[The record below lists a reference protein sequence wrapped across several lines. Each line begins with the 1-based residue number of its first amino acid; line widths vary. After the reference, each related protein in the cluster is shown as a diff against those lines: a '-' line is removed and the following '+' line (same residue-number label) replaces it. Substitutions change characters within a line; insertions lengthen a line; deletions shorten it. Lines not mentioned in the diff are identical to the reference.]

1 MIVAST
7 LADDV
12 RLNLTNSGVDI
23 RKIHLDAMYKSL
35 AYTVPLE
42 RAFDDLQ
49 GPMVEDLFDAETI
62 KSIKLAVTNP
72 KIKFFKDKFRI
83 LAGILNPLG
92 YILAHAGT
100 NRVVFQPQ
108 FDDSF
113 VVKIGLDIA
122 GRTNNPN
129 EIVNQKYLKPFV
141 CKCFDTTDDGVIG
154 TFERVVPI
162 ENLNQLWSVREDIF
176 DIMRAITKRFVIDD
190 FGTEAFKNWGVRKGF
205 GPVLLD
211 YADMYILDK
220 DTAYCRKPID
230 WHSTAVCGGEL
241 GYTPG
246 YNKIMCKKC
255 GGIGKAKQY
264 KGKEKLS
271 VYVPSRGIDMGIKC
285 VIKVG
290 GKTVFSTEE
299 GFTNQ
304 INENK
309 EEFVAPHEVVLNDYR
324 QAIDEMKTE
333 TDKVREHNDEYL
345 KQLLKEREEREARK
359 AEEEKKKNDAKVRII
374 VTADGVKVIRPEEKK
389 EEPVI
394 EKPIKLITHDGKPS
408 NVVDLTNGKI
418 YDFTE
423 PVETESKP
431 EVVETK
437 QEENS
442 NVDKQPNVVEIKEN
456 EETMND
462 KMLMNMTDIRYFKE
476 VLQDRIND
484 FMSEIETYED
494 HELKDIVKTLS
505 QIKGKSEENKPM
517 LLTEILPDFL
527 CIDLEKDGFKELDG
541 PVMYTVRVNSSKL
554 YGVVGEDIERL
565 IKDIEAVRIEREA
578 EVQESRVTNKATKHK
593 KVKYGNK
600 KFDANF

>member
-12 RLNLTNSGVDI
+12 RLNLTNSNVDV
-23 RKIHLDAMYKSL
+23 RKIHLNAMYRSL

-62 KSIKLAVTNP
+62 KSIKLVVTNP

-162 ENLNQLWSVREDIF
+162 ENLYQLWSVREDIF
-176 DIMRAITKRFVIDD
+176 DIMRAITKRFIIDD

-285 VIKVG
+285 VIKIG
-290 GKTVFSTEE
+290 GRTVFSTEE

-304 INENK
+304 INESK

-324 QAIDEMKTE
+324 QAIDDMKTE
-333 TDKVREHNDEYL
+333 TEKTREHNDEYL
-345 KQLLKEREEREARK
+345 KALLKEREEREALK

-374 VTADGVKVIRPEEKK
+374 VTANGVKVIRPEDKK

-394 EKPIKLITHDGKPS
+394 EKPIKLITHDGKPV
-408 NVVDLTNGKI
+408 NVVDTTNGKI

-423 PVETESKP
+423 PVET
-431 EVVETK
+431 K
-437 QEENS
+437 QEENT
-442 NVDKQPNVVEIKEN
+442 KVESKEIEN
-456 EETMND
+456 KETEEDMNA
-462 KMLMNMTDIRYFKE
+462 KMLMNMPDIKYFKQ

-484 FMSEIETYED
+484 FMSEIETYD
-494 HELKDIVKTLS
+494 DTELKDLVKKLNEV
-505 QIKGKSEENKPM
+505 KGKSELNKPM

-541 PVMYTVRVNSSKL
+541 PVMYTVRVNSLKL
-554 YGVVGEDIERL
+554 YDTIKEDIERL
-565 IKDIEAVRIEREA
+565 IKDIEDVRIEREA
-578 EVQESRVTNKATKHK
+578 EAQESRVVNNKAGKHK
-593 KVKYGNK
+593 KVKYSNK

>member
-12 RLNLTNSGVDI
+12 RLNLTNSNVDV
-23 RKIHLDAMYKSL
+23 RKIHLNAMYRSL

-62 KSIKLAVTNP
+62 KSIKLVVTNP

-162 ENLNQLWSVREDIF
+162 ENLYQLWSVREDIF
-176 DIMRAITKRFVIDD
+176 DIMRAITKRFIIDD

-285 VIKVG
+285 TIKVG

-304 INENK
+304 INESK

-324 QAIDEMKTE
+324 QAIDDMKTE
-333 TDKVREHNDEYL
+333 TEKTREHNDEYL
-345 KQLLKEREEREARK
+345 KTLLKEREEREALK

-374 VTADGVKVIRPEEKK
+374 VTANGVKVIRPEDKK

-394 EKPIKLITHDGKPS
+394 EKPIKLITHDGKPV
-408 NVVDLTNGKI
+408 NVVDTTNGKI

-423 PVETESKP
+423 PVET
-431 EVVETK
+431 K
-437 QEENS
+437 QEENT
-442 NVDKQPNVVEIKEN
+442 KVEPKEIEN
-456 EETMND
+456 KETEEDMNS
-462 KMLMNMTDIRYFKE
+462 KMLMNMTDIKYFKQ

-494 HELKDIVKTLS
+494 NELKDLVKKLNEV
-505 QIKGKSEENKPM
+505 KGKSELNKPM

-541 PVMYTVRVNSSKL
+541 PVMYTVRVNSLKL
-554 YGVVGEDIERL
+554 YDTIKEDIERL
-565 IKDIEAVRIEREA
+565 IKDIEDVRIEREA
-578 EVQESRVTNKATKHK
+578 EAQESRVVSNKAGKHK
-593 KVKYGNK
+593 KVKYSNK

>member
-12 RLNLTNSGVDI
+12 RLNLTNSNVDV
-23 RKIHLDAMYKSL
+23 RKIHLNAMYRSL

-62 KSIKLAVTNP
+62 KSIKLVVTNP

-162 ENLNQLWSVREDIF
+162 ENLYQLWSVREDIF
-176 DIMRAITKRFVIDD
+176 DIMRAITKRFIIDD

-285 VIKVG
+285 TIKVG
-290 GKTVFSTEE
+290 GRTVFSTEE

-304 INENK
+304 INESK

-324 QAIDEMKTE
+324 QAIDDMKTE
-333 TDKVREHNDEYL
+333 TEKTREHNDEYL
-345 KQLLKEREEREARK
+345 KALLKEREEREALK

-374 VTADGVKVIRPEEKK
+374 VTANGVKVIRPEDKK

-394 EKPIKLITHDGKPS
+394 EKPIKLITHDGKPV
-408 NVVDLTNGKI
+408 NVVDTTNGKI

-423 PVETESKP
+423 PVET
-431 EVVETK
+431 K
-437 QEENS
+437 QEENT
-442 NVDKQPNVVEIKEN
+442 KVESKEIEN
-456 EETMND
+456 KETEEDMNA
-462 KMLMNMTDIRYFKE
+462 KMLMNMPDIKYFKQ

-484 FMSEIETYED
+484 FMSEIETYD
-494 HELKDIVKTLS
+494 DKELKDLVKKLNEV
-505 QIKGKSEENKPM
+505 KGKSELNKPM

-541 PVMYTVRVNSSKL
+541 PVMYTVRVNSLKL
-554 YGVVGEDIERL
+554 YDTIKEDIERL
-565 IKDIEAVRIEREA
+565 IKDIEDVRIEREA
-578 EVQESRVTNKATKHK
+578 EAQESRVVSNKAGKHK
-593 KVKYGNK
+593 KVKYSNK

>member
-12 RLNLTNSGVDI
+12 RLNLTNSNVDV
-23 RKIHLDAMYKSL
+23 RKIHLNAMYRSL

-62 KSIKLAVTNP
+62 KSIKLVVTNP

-285 VIKVG
+285 TIKVG

-304 INENK
+304 INESK

-324 QAIDEMKTE
+324 QAIDDMKTE
-333 TDKVREHNDEYL
+333 TEKVREHNDEYL
-345 KQLLKEREEREARK
+345 KALLKEREEREALK

-374 VTADGVKVIRPEEKK
+374 VTANGVKVIRPEDKK
-389 EEPVI
+389 EEPAI
-394 EKPIKLITHDGKPS
+394 EKPIKLITHDGKPV
-408 NVVDLTNGKI
+408 NVVDTTNGKI

-423 PVETESKP
+423 PVET
-431 EVVETK
+431 K
-437 QEENS
+437 QEENT
-442 NVDKQPNVVEIKEN
+442 KVESKEIEN
-456 EETMND
+456 KETEEDMNA
-462 KMLMNMTDIRYFKE
+462 KMLMNMPDIKYFKQ

-484 FMSEIETYED
+484 FMSEIETYD
-494 HELKDIVKTLS
+494 DTELKDLVKKLNEV
-505 QIKGKSEENKPM
+505 KGKSEQNKPM

-541 PVMYTVRVNSSKL
+541 PVMYTVRVNSLKL
-554 YGVVGEDIERL
+554 YDTIKEDIERL
-565 IKDIEAVRIEREA
+565 IKDIEDVRIEREA
-578 EVQESRVTNKATKHK
+578 EAQESRVVSNKAGKHK
-593 KVKYGNK
+593 KVKYSNK

>member
-12 RLNLTNSGVDI
+12 RLNLTNSNVDV
-23 RKIHLDAMYKSL
+23 RKIHLNAMYRSL

-62 KSIKLAVTNP
+62 KSIKMTVTNP

-162 ENLNQLWSVREDIF
+162 ENLYQLWSVREDIF
-176 DIMRAITKRFVIDD
+176 DIMRAITKRFIIDD

-304 INENK
+304 INESK

-324 QAIDEMKTE
+324 QAIDDMKTE
-333 TDKVREHNDEYL
+333 TEKTREHNDEYL
-345 KQLLKEREEREARK
+345 KTLLKEREEREALK
-359 AEEEKKKNDAKVRII
+359 AEEEKKKNDAKVRVI
-374 VTADGVKVIRPEEKK
+374 VTANGVKVIRPEDKK

-394 EKPIKLITHDGKPS
+394 EKPIKLITHDGKPV
-408 NVVDLTNGKI
+408 NVVDTTNGKI

-423 PVETESKP
+423 PVET
-431 EVVETK
+431 K
-437 QEENS
+437 QEENT
-442 NVDKQPNVVEIKEN
+442 KVESKEVEN
-456 EETMND
+456 KETEEDMNS
-462 KMLMNMTDIRYFKE
+462 KMLMNMVDIKYFKQ

-494 HELKDIVKTLS
+494 TELKDLVKKLNEV
-505 QIKGKSEENKPM
+505 KGKSEQNKPM

-541 PVMYTVRVNSSKL
+541 PVMYTVRVNSLKL
-554 YGVVGEDIERL
+554 YDTIKEDIERL
-565 IKDIEAVRIEREA
+565 VKDIEAVRIEREA
-578 EVQESRVTNKATKHK
+578 EAQESRVVSNKAGKHK
-593 KVKYGNK
+593 KVKYSNK

>member
-12 RLNLTNSGVDI
+12 RLNLTNSNVDV
-23 RKIHLDAMYKSL
+23 RKIHLNAMYRSL

-62 KSIKLAVTNP
+62 KSIKLVVTNP

-162 ENLNQLWSVREDIF
+162 ENLYQLWSVREDIF
-176 DIMRAITKRFVIDD
+176 DIMRAITKRFIIDD

-285 VIKVG
+285 TIKVG

-304 INENK
+304 INESK

-324 QAIDEMKTE
+324 QAIDDMKTE
-333 TDKVREHNDEYL
+333 TEKTREHNDEYL
-345 KQLLKEREEREARK
+345 KALLKEREEREALK

-374 VTADGVKVIRPEEKK
+374 VTANGVKVIRPEDKK

-394 EKPIKLITHDGKPS
+394 EKPIKLITHDGKPV
-408 NVVDLTNGKI
+408 NVVDTTNGKI

-423 PVETESKP
+423 PVET
-431 EVVETK
+431 K
-437 QEENS
+437 QEENT
-442 NVDKQPNVVEIKEN
+442 KVEPKEVEN
-456 EETMND
+456 KETEEDMNA
-462 KMLMNMTDIRYFKE
+462 KMLMNMPDIKYFKQ

-484 FMSEIETYED
+484 FMSEIETYD
-494 HELKDIVKTLS
+494 DKELKDLVKKLNEV
-505 QIKGKSEENKPM
+505 KGKSELNKPM

-541 PVMYTVRVNSSKL
+541 PVMYTVRVNSLKL
-554 YGVVGEDIERL
+554 YDTIKEDIERL
-565 IKDIEAVRIEREA
+565 IKDIEDVRIEREA
-578 EVQESRVTNKATKHK
+578 EAQESRVVNNKAGKHK
-593 KVKYGNK
+593 KVKYSNK

>member
-12 RLNLTNSGVDI
+12 RLNLTNSNVDV
-23 RKIHLDAMYKSL
+23 RKIHLNAMYRSL

-62 KSIKLAVTNP
+62 KSIKLVVTNP

-162 ENLNQLWSVREDIF
+162 ENLYQLWSVREDIF

-264 KGKEKLS
+264 RGKEKLS

-285 VIKVG
+285 TIKVG

-304 INENK
+304 INESK

-324 QAIDEMKTE
+324 QAIDDMKTE
-333 TDKVREHNDEYL
+333 TEKVREHNDEYL
-345 KQLLKEREEREARK
+345 KALLKQEEEREALK

-374 VTADGVKVIRPEEKK
+374 VTANGVKVIRPEDKK

-394 EKPIKLITHDGKPS
+394 EKPIKLITHDGKPV
-408 NVVDLTNGKI
+408 NVVDTTNGKI

-423 PVETESKP
+423 PVET
-431 EVVETK
+431 K
-437 QEENS
+437 QEENT
-442 NVDKQPNVVEIKEN
+442 KVESKEIEN
-456 EETMND
+456 KETEEDMNA
-462 KMLMNMTDIRYFKE
+462 KMLMNMPDIKYFKQ

-484 FMSEIETYED
+484 FMSEIETYD
-494 HELKDIVKTLS
+494 DTELKDLVKKLNEV
-505 QIKGKSEENKPM
+505 KGKSEQNKPM

-541 PVMYTVRVNSSKL
+541 PVMYTVRVNSLKL
-554 YGVVGEDIERL
+554 YDTIKEDIERL
-565 IKDIEAVRIEREA
+565 IKDIEDVRIEREA
-578 EVQESRVTNKATKHK
+578 EAQESRVVSNKAGKHK
-593 KVKYGNK
+593 KVKYSNK

>member
-12 RLNLTNSGVDI
+12 RLNLTNSNVDV
-23 RKIHLDAMYKSL
+23 RKIHLNAMYRSL

-62 KSIKLAVTNP
+62 KSIKLVVTNQ

-162 ENLNQLWSVREDIF
+162 ENLYQLWSVREDIF
-176 DIMRAITKRFVIDD
+176 DIMRAITKRFIIDD

-285 VIKVG
+285 TIKVG

-304 INENK
+304 INESK

-324 QAIDEMKTE
+324 QAIDDMKTE
-333 TDKVREHNDEYL
+333 TEKTREHNDEYL
-345 KQLLKEREEREARK
+345 KALLKEREEREALK

-374 VTADGVKVIRPEEKK
+374 VTANGVKVIRPEDKK

-394 EKPIKLITHDGKPS
+394 EKPIKLITHDGKPV
-408 NVVDLTNGKI
+408 NVVDTTNGKI

-423 PVETESKP
+423 PVET
-431 EVVETK
+431 K
-437 QEENS
+437 QEENT
-442 NVDKQPNVVEIKEN
+442 KVESKEIEN
-456 EETMND
+456 KETEEDMNA
-462 KMLMNMTDIRYFKE
+462 KMLMNMPDIKYFKQ

-494 HELKDIVKTLS
+494 NELKDLVKKLNEV
-505 QIKGKSEENKPM
+505 KGKSELNKPM

-541 PVMYTVRVNSSKL
+541 PVMYTVRVNSLKL
-554 YGVVGEDIERL
+554 YDTIKEDIERL
-565 IKDIEAVRIEREA
+565 IKDIEDVRIEREA
-578 EVQESRVTNKATKHK
+578 EAQESRVVSNKAGKHK
-593 KVKYGNK
+593 KVKYSNK

>member
-12 RLNLTNSGVDI
+12 RLNLTNSNVDV
-23 RKIHLDAMYKSL
+23 RKIHLNAMYRSL

-62 KSIKLAVTNP
+62 KSIKLVVTNP

-162 ENLNQLWSVREDIF
+162 ENLYQLWSVREDIF

-304 INENK
+304 INESK

-324 QAIDEMKTE
+324 QAIDDMKTE
-333 TDKVREHNDEYL
+333 TEKTREHNDEYL
-345 KQLLKEREEREARK
+345 KALLKEREEREALK

-374 VTADGVKVIRPEEKK
+374 VTANGVKVIRPEDKK

-394 EKPIKLITHDGKPS
+394 EKPIKLITHDGKPV
-408 NVVDLTNGKI
+408 NVVDTTNGKI

-423 PVETESKP
+423 PVET
-431 EVVETK
+431 K
-437 QEENS
+437 QEENT
-442 NVDKQPNVVEIKEN
+442 KVESKEIEN
-456 EETMND
+456 KETEEDMNA
-462 KMLMNMTDIRYFKE
+462 KMLMNMPDIKYFKQ

-484 FMSEIETYED
+484 FMSEIETYD
-494 HELKDIVKTLS
+494 DTELKDLVKKLNEV
-505 QIKGKSEENKPM
+505 KGKSELNKPM

-541 PVMYTVRVNSSKL
+541 PVMYTVRVNSLKL
-554 YGVVGEDIERL
+554 YDTIKEDIERL
-565 IKDIEAVRIEREA
+565 IKDIEDVRIEREA
-578 EVQESRVTNKATKHK
+578 EAQESRVVSNKAGKHK
-593 KVKYGNK
+593 KVKYSNK

>member
-12 RLNLTNSGVDI
+12 RLNLTNSNVDV
-23 RKIHLDAMYKSL
+23 RKIHLNAMYRSL

-62 KSIKLAVTNP
+62 KSIKLVVTNP

-162 ENLNQLWSVREDIF
+162 ENLYQLWSVREDIF
-176 DIMRAITKRFVIDD
+176 DIMRAITKRFIIDD

-285 VIKVG
+285 TIKVG

-304 INENK
+304 INESK

-324 QAIDEMKTE
+324 QAIDDMKTE
-333 TDKVREHNDEYL
+333 TEKVREHNDEYL
-345 KQLLKEREEREARK
+345 KALLKQEEERKALK

-374 VTADGVKVIRPEEKK
+374 VTANGVKVIRPEDKK

-394 EKPIKLITHDGKPS
+394 EKPIKLITHDGKPV
-408 NVVDLTNGKI
+408 NVVDTTNGKI

-423 PVETESKP
+423 PVET
-431 EVVETK
+431 K
-437 QEENS
+437 QEENT
-442 NVDKQPNVVEIKEN
+442 KVESKEIEN
-456 EETMND
+456 KETEEDMNA
-462 KMLMNMTDIRYFKE
+462 KMLMNMPDIKYFKQ

-484 FMSEIETYED
+484 FMSEIETYD
-494 HELKDIVKTLS
+494 DNELKDLVKKLNEV
-505 QIKGKSEENKPM
+505 KGKSELNKPI

-541 PVMYTVRVNSSKL
+541 PVMYTVRVNSLKL
-554 YGVVGEDIERL
+554 YDTIKEDIERL
-565 IKDIEAVRIEREA
+565 IKDIEDVRIEREA
-578 EVQESRVTNKATKHK
+578 EAQESRVVSNKAGKHK
-593 KVKYGNK
+593 KVKYSNK

>member
-12 RLNLTNSGVDI
+12 RLNLTNSNVDV
-23 RKIHLDAMYKSL
+23 RKIHLNAMYRSL

-62 KSIKLAVTNP
+62 KSIKMTVTNP

-162 ENLNQLWSVREDIF
+162 ENLYQLWSVREDIF
-176 DIMRAITKRFVIDD
+176 DIMRAITKRFIIDD

-285 VIKVG
+285 TIKVG

-304 INENK
+304 INESK

-324 QAIDEMKTE
+324 QAIDDMKTE
-333 TDKVREHNDEYL
+333 TEKTREHNDEYL
-345 KQLLKEREEREARK
+345 KALLKEREEREALK

-374 VTADGVKVIRPEEKK
+374 VTANGVKVIRPEDKK

-394 EKPIKLITHDGKPS
+394 EKPIKLVTHDGKPV
-408 NVVDLTNGKI
+408 NVVDTTNGKI

-423 PVETESKP
+423 PVET
-431 EVVETK
+431 K
-437 QEENS
+437 QEENT
-442 NVDKQPNVVEIKEN
+442 KVEPKEVEN
-456 EETMND
+456 KETEEDMNS
-462 KMLMNMTDIRYFKE
+462 KMLMNMTDIKYFKQ

-494 HELKDIVKTLS
+494 KELKDLVKKLNE
-505 QIKGKSEENKPM
+505 IKGKSEENKPM
-517 LLTEILPDFL
+517 SLTEILPDFL

-541 PVMYTVRVNSSKL
+541 PVMYTVRVNSLKL
-554 YGVVGEDIERL
+554 YDTIKEDIDRL

-578 EVQESRVTNKATKHK
+578 EAQESRVASNKAGKHK
-593 KVKYGNK
+593 KVKYSNK

>member
-12 RLNLTNSGVDI
+12 RLNLTNSNVDV
-23 RKIHLDAMYKSL
+23 RKIHLDAMYRSL

-62 KSIKLAVTNP
+62 KSIKMTVTNP

-176 DIMRAITKRFVIDD
+176 DIMRAITKRFIIDD

-264 KGKEKLS
+264 KGKDKLS
-271 VYVPSRGIDMGIKC
+271 VYVPSRGIDMGVRCTIK
-285 VIKVG
+285 IG

-304 INENK
+304 INESK

-324 QAIDEMKTE
+324 QAIDDMKTE
-333 TDKVREHNDEYL
+333 TEKVREHNDEYL
-345 KQLLKEREEREARK
+345 KTLLKQEEERKAHK

-374 VTADGVKVIRPEEKK
+374 VTANGVKVIHPEEKK
-389 EEPVI
+389 EPTI
-394 EKPIKLITHDGKPS
+394 ERPIKLVTHDGKPV
-408 NVVDLTNGKI
+408 NVVDTTNGKI

-423 PVETESKP
+423 PVESKHEENTKVVESK
-431 EVVETK
+431 EVENKETK
-437 QEENS
+437 EDMNS
-442 NVDKQPNVVEIKEN
+442 
-456 EETMND
+456 
-462 KMLMNMTDIRYFKE
+462 KMLMNMTDIKYFKQ

-484 FMSEIETYED
+484 FMSQIETYAD
-494 HELKDIVKTLS
+494 NELKDLVKKLTA
-505 QIKGKSEENKPM
+505 IEGKSEENKPM

-541 PVMYTVRVNSSKL
+541 PVMYTVRVNSLKL
-554 YGVVGEDIERL
+554 YETIKEDIERL
-565 IKDIEAVRIEREA
+565 IKDIDAVRIEREA
-578 EVQESRVTNKATKHK
+578 EAQESRVVGNKTGKHK

>member
-12 RLNLTNSGVDI
+12 RLNLTNSNVDV
-23 RKIHLDAMYKSL
+23 RKIHLNAMYRSL

-62 KSIKLAVTNP
+62 KSIKLVVTNP

-162 ENLNQLWSVREDIF
+162 ENLYQLWSVREDIF
-176 DIMRAITKRFVIDD
+176 DIMRAITKRFIIDD

-285 VIKVG
+285 TIKVG

-304 INENK
+304 INESK

-324 QAIDEMKTE
+324 QAIDDMKTE
-333 TDKVREHNDEYL
+333 TEKVREHNDEYL
-345 KQLLKEREEREARK
+345 KALLKQEEERKALK

-374 VTADGVKVIRPEEKK
+374 VTANGVKVIRPEDKK
-389 EEPVI
+389 EEPAI
-394 EKPIKLITHDGKPS
+394 EKPIKLITHDGKPV
-408 NVVDLTNGKI
+408 NVVDTTNGKI

-423 PVETESKP
+423 PVET
-431 EVVETK
+431 K
-437 QEENS
+437 QEENT
-442 NVDKQPNVVEIKEN
+442 KVESKEIEN
-456 EETMND
+456 KETEEDMNA
-462 KMLMNMTDIRYFKE
+462 KMLMNMPDIKYFKQ

-494 HELKDIVKTLS
+494 NELKDLVKKLNEV
-505 QIKGKSEENKPM
+505 KGKSELNKPM

-541 PVMYTVRVNSSKL
+541 PVMYTVRVNSLKL
-554 YGVVGEDIERL
+554 YDTIKEDIERL
-565 IKDIEAVRIEREA
+565 IKDIEDVRIEREA
-578 EVQESRVTNKATKHK
+578 EAQESRVVSNKAGKHK
-593 KVKYGNK
+593 KVKYSNK

>member
-12 RLNLTNSGVDI
+12 RLNLTNSNVDV
-23 RKIHLDAMYKSL
+23 RKIHLNAMYRSL

-62 KSIKLAVTNP
+62 KSIKLVVTNP

-162 ENLNQLWSVREDIF
+162 ENLYQLWSVREDIF
-176 DIMRAITKRFVIDD
+176 DIMRAITKRFIIDD

-285 VIKVG
+285 TIKVG
-290 GKTVFSTEE
+290 GRTVFSTEE

-304 INENK
+304 INESK

-324 QAIDEMKTE
+324 QAIDDMKTE
-333 TDKVREHNDEYL
+333 TEKVREHNDEYL
-345 KQLLKEREEREARK
+345 KALLKQEEERKALK

-374 VTADGVKVIRPEEKK
+374 VTANGVKVIRPEDKK
-389 EEPVI
+389 EEPDI
-394 EKPIKLITHDGKPS
+394 EKPIKLITHDGKPV
-408 NVVDLTNGKI
+408 NVVDTTNGKI

-423 PVETESKP
+423 PVET
-431 EVVETK
+431 K
-437 QEENS
+437 QEENT
-442 NVDKQPNVVEIKEN
+442 KVESKEIEN
-456 EETMND
+456 KETEEDMNA
-462 KMLMNMTDIRYFKE
+462 KMLMNMPDIKYFKQ

-484 FMSEIETYED
+484 FMSEIETYD
-494 HELKDIVKTLS
+494 DTELKDLVKKLNEV
-505 QIKGKSEENKPM
+505 KGKSELNKPM

-541 PVMYTVRVNSSKL
+541 PVMYTVRVNSLKL
-554 YGVVGEDIERL
+554 YDTIKEDIERL
-565 IKDIEAVRIEREA
+565 IKDIEDVRIEREA
-578 EVQESRVTNKATKHK
+578 EAQESRVVSNKAGKHK
-593 KVKYGNK
+593 KVKYSNK

>member
-12 RLNLTNSGVDI
+12 RLNLTNSNVDV
-23 RKIHLDAMYKSL
+23 RKIHLNAMYRSL

-62 KSIKLAVTNP
+62 KSIKLVVTNP

-162 ENLNQLWSVREDIF
+162 ENLYQLWSVREDIF
-176 DIMRAITKRFVIDD
+176 DIMRAITKRFIIDD

-285 VIKVG
+285 VIKIG
-290 GKTVFSTEE
+290 GRTVFSTEE

-304 INENK
+304 INESK

-324 QAIDEMKTE
+324 QAIDDMKTE
-333 TDKVREHNDEYL
+333 TEKTREHNDEYL
-345 KQLLKEREEREARK
+345 KTLLKEREEREALK

-374 VTADGVKVIRPEEKK
+374 VTANGVKVIRPEDKK

-394 EKPIKLITHDGKPS
+394 EKPIKLITHDGKPV
-408 NVVDLTNGKI
+408 NVVDTTNGKI

-423 PVETESKP
+423 PVET
-431 EVVETK
+431 K
-437 QEENS
+437 QEENT
-442 NVDKQPNVVEIKEN
+442 KVESKEIEN
-456 EETMND
+456 KETEEDMNA
-462 KMLMNMTDIRYFKE
+462 KMLMNMPDIKYFKQ

-484 FMSEIETYED
+484 FMSEIETYD
-494 HELKDIVKTLS
+494 DTELKDLVKKLNEV
-505 QIKGKSEENKPM
+505 KGKSEQNKPM

-541 PVMYTVRVNSSKL
+541 PVMYTVRVNSLKL
-554 YGVVGEDIERL
+554 YDTIKEDIERL
-565 IKDIEAVRIEREA
+565 IKDIEDVRIEREA
-578 EVQESRVTNKATKHK
+578 EAQESRVVSNKAGKHK
-593 KVKYGNK
+593 KVKYSNK

>member
-12 RLNLTNSGVDI
+12 RLNLTNSNVDV
-23 RKIHLDAMYKSL
+23 RKIHLNAMYRSL

-62 KSIKLAVTNP
+62 KSIKMTVTNP

-162 ENLNQLWSVREDIF
+162 ENLYQLWSVREDIF
-176 DIMRAITKRFVIDD
+176 DIMRAITKRFIIDD

-285 VIKVG
+285 TIKVG

-304 INENK
+304 INESK

-324 QAIDEMKTE
+324 QAIDDIKTE
-333 TDKVREHNDEYL
+333 TEKVREHNDEYL
-345 KQLLKEREEREARK
+345 KALLKQEEERKALK

-374 VTADGVKVIRPEEKK
+374 VTANGVKVIRPEDKK

-394 EKPIKLITHDGKPS
+394 EKPIKLITHDGKPV
-408 NVVDLTNGKI
+408 NVVDTTNGKI

-423 PVETESKP
+423 PVET
-431 EVVETK
+431 K
-437 QEENS
+437 QEENT
-442 NVDKQPNVVEIKEN
+442 KVESKEIEN
-456 EETMND
+456 KETEEDMNA
-462 KMLMNMTDIRYFKE
+462 KMLMNMPDIKYFKQ

-484 FMSEIETYED
+484 FMSEIETYD
-494 HELKDIVKTLS
+494 DNELKDLVKKLNEV
-505 QIKGKSEENKPM
+505 KGKSELNKPM

-541 PVMYTVRVNSSKL
+541 PVMYTVRVNSLKL
-554 YGVVGEDIERL
+554 YDTIKEDIERL
-565 IKDIEAVRIEREA
+565 IKDIEDVRIEREA
-578 EVQESRVTNKATKHK
+578 EAQESRVVSNKAGKHK
-593 KVKYGNK
+593 KVKYSNK

>member
-12 RLNLTNSGVDI
+12 RLNLTNSNVDV
-23 RKIHLDAMYKSL
+23 RKIHLNAMYRSL

-62 KSIKLAVTNP
+62 KSIKLVVTNP

-162 ENLNQLWSVREDIF
+162 ENLYQLWSVREDIF
-176 DIMRAITKRFVIDD
+176 DIMRAITKRFIIDD

-285 VIKVG
+285 VIKIG
-290 GKTVFSTEE
+290 GRTVFSTEE

-304 INENK
+304 INESK

-324 QAIDEMKTE
+324 QAIDDMKTE
-333 TDKVREHNDEYL
+333 TEKTREHNDEYL
-345 KQLLKEREEREARK
+345 KALLKEREEREALK

-374 VTADGVKVIRPEEKK
+374 VTANGVKVIRPEDKK

-394 EKPIKLITHDGKPS
+394 EKPIKLITHDGKPV
-408 NVVDLTNGKI
+408 NVVDTTNGKI

-423 PVETESKP
+423 PVET
-431 EVVETK
+431 K
-437 QEENS
+437 QEENT
-442 NVDKQPNVVEIKEN
+442 KVESKEIEN
-456 EETMND
+456 KETEEDMNA
-462 KMLMNMTDIRYFKE
+462 KMLMNMPDIKYFKQ

-484 FMSEIETYED
+484 FMSEIETYD
-494 HELKDIVKTLS
+494 DTELKDLVKKLNEV
-505 QIKGKSEENKPM
+505 KGKSEQNKPM
-517 LLTEILPDFL
+517 LLTAILPDFL

-541 PVMYTVRVNSSKL
+541 PVMYTVRVNSLKL
-554 YGVVGEDIERL
+554 YDTIKEDIERL
-565 IKDIEAVRIEREA
+565 IKDIEDVRIEREA
-578 EVQESRVTNKATKHK
+578 EAQESRVVSNKAGQHK
-593 KVKYGNK
+593 KVKYSNK

>member
-12 RLNLTNSGVDI
+12 RLNLTNSNVDV
-23 RKIHLDAMYKSL
+23 RKIHLNAMYRSL

-62 KSIKLAVTNP
+62 KSIKLVVTNP

-162 ENLNQLWSVREDIF
+162 ENLYQLWSVREDIF

-285 VIKVG
+285 VIKIG
-290 GKTVFSTEE
+290 GRTVFSTEE

-304 INENK
+304 INKSK

-324 QAIDEMKTE
+324 QAIDDMKTE
-333 TDKVREHNDEYL
+333 TEKVREHNDEYL
-345 KQLLKEREEREARK
+345 KALLKQEEERKALK

-374 VTADGVKVIRPEEKK
+374 VTANGVKVIRPEDKK

-394 EKPIKLITHDGKPS
+394 EKPIKLITHDGKPV
-408 NVVDLTNGKI
+408 NVVDTTNGKI

-423 PVETESKP
+423 PVET
-431 EVVETK
+431 K
-437 QEENS
+437 QEENT
-442 NVDKQPNVVEIKEN
+442 KVESKEIEN
-456 EETMND
+456 KETEEDMNA
-462 KMLMNMTDIRYFKE
+462 KMLMNMPDIKYFKQ

-484 FMSEIETYED
+484 FMSEIETYD
-494 HELKDIVKTLS
+494 DNELKDLVKKLNEV
-505 QIKGKSEENKPM
+505 KGKSELNKPM

-541 PVMYTVRVNSSKL
+541 PVMYTVRVNSLKL
-554 YGVVGEDIERL
+554 YDTIKEDIERL
-565 IKDIEAVRIEREA
+565 IKDIEDVRIEREA
-578 EVQESRVTNKATKHK
+578 EAQESRVVSNKAGKHK
-593 KVKYGNK
+593 KVKYSNK

>member
-12 RLNLTNSGVDI
+12 RLNLTNSNVDV
-23 RKIHLDAMYKSL
+23 RKIHLNAMYRSL

-62 KSIKLAVTNP
+62 KSIKLVVTNP

-162 ENLNQLWSVREDIF
+162 ENLYQLWSVREDIF

-285 VIKVG
+285 TIKVG

-304 INENK
+304 INESK

-324 QAIDEMKTE
+324 QAIDDMKTE
-333 TDKVREHNDEYL
+333 TEKTREHNDEYL
-345 KQLLKEREEREARK
+345 KALLKEREEREALK

-374 VTADGVKVIRPEEKK
+374 VTANGVKVIRPEDKK

-394 EKPIKLITHDGKPS
+394 EKPIKLITHDGKPV
-408 NVVDLTNGKI
+408 NVVDTTNGKI

-423 PVETESKP
+423 PVET
-431 EVVETK
+431 K
-437 QEENS
+437 QEENT
-442 NVDKQPNVVEIKEN
+442 KVESKEIEN
-456 EETMND
+456 KETEEDMNA
-462 KMLMNMTDIRYFKE
+462 KMLMNMPDIKYFKQ

-484 FMSEIETYED
+484 FMSEIETYD
-494 HELKDIVKTLS
+494 DKELKDLVKKLNEV
-505 QIKGKSEENKPM
+505 KGKSEQNKPM

-541 PVMYTVRVNSSKL
+541 PVMYTVRVNSLKL
-554 YGVVGEDIERL
+554 YDTIKEDIERL

-578 EVQESRVTNKATKHK
+578 EAQESRVVSNKAGKHK
-593 KVKYGNK
+593 KVKYSNK

>member
-12 RLNLTNSGVDI
+12 RLNLTNSNVDV
-23 RKIHLDAMYKSL
+23 RKIHLNAMYRSL

-62 KSIKLAVTNP
+62 KSIKLVVTNP

-162 ENLNQLWSVREDIF
+162 ENLYQLWSVREDIF
-176 DIMRAITKRFVIDD
+176 DIMRAITKRFIIDD

-285 VIKVG
+285 TIKVG

-304 INENK
+304 INESK

-324 QAIDEMKTE
+324 QAIDDMKTE
-333 TDKVREHNDEYL
+333 TEKTREHNDEYL
-345 KQLLKEREEREARK
+345 KALLKEREEREALK

-374 VTADGVKVIRPEEKK
+374 VTANGVKVIRPEDKK

-394 EKPIKLITHDGKPS
+394 EKPIKLITHDGKPV
-408 NVVDLTNGKI
+408 NVVDTTNGKI

-423 PVETESKP
+423 S
-431 EVVETK
+431 VETK
-437 QEENS
+437 QEENT
-442 NVDKQPNVVEIKEN
+442 KVESKEIEN
-456 EETMND
+456 KETEEDMNA
-462 KMLMNMTDIRYFKE
+462 KMLMNMPDIKYFKQ

-484 FMSEIETYED
+484 FMSEIETYD
-494 HELKDIVKTLS
+494 DTELKDLVKKLNEV
-505 QIKGKSEENKPM
+505 KGKSELNKPM

-541 PVMYTVRVNSSKL
+541 PVMYTVRVNSLKL
-554 YGVVGEDIERL
+554 YDTIKEDIERL
-565 IKDIEAVRIEREA
+565 IKDIEDVRIEREA
-578 EVQESRVTNKATKHK
+578 EAQESRVVSNKAGKHK
-593 KVKYGNK
+593 KVKYSNK

>member
-12 RLNLTNSGVDI
+12 RLNLTNSNVDV
-23 RKIHLDAMYKSL
+23 RKIHLNAMYRSL

-62 KSIKLAVTNP
+62 KSIKLVVTNP

-162 ENLNQLWSVREDIF
+162 ENLYQLWSVREDIF
-176 DIMRAITKRFVIDD
+176 DIMRAITKRFIIDD

-285 VIKVG
+285 TIKVG

-304 INENK
+304 INESK

-324 QAIDEMKTE
+324 QAIDDMKTE
-333 TDKVREHNDEYL
+333 TEKTREHNDEYL
-345 KQLLKEREEREARK
+345 KTLLKEREEREALK

-374 VTADGVKVIRPEEKK
+374 VTANGVKVIRPEDKK

-394 EKPIKLITHDGKPS
+394 EKPIKLITHDGKPV
-408 NVVDLTNGKI
+408 NVVDTTNGKI

-423 PVETESKP
+423 PVET
-431 EVVETK
+431 K
-437 QEENS
+437 QEENT
-442 NVDKQPNVVEIKEN
+442 KVEPKEIEN
-456 EETMND
+456 KETEEDMNA
-462 KMLMNMTDIRYFKE
+462 KMLMNMPDIKYFKQ

-484 FMSEIETYED
+484 FMSEIETYD
-494 HELKDIVKTLS
+494 DTELKDLVKKLNEV
-505 QIKGKSEENKPM
+505 KGKSEQNKPM

-541 PVMYTVRVNSSKL
+541 PVMYTVRVNSLKL
-554 YGVVGEDIERL
+554 YDTIKEDIERL
-565 IKDIEAVRIEREA
+565 IKDIEDVRIEREA
-578 EVQESRVTNKATKHK
+578 EAQESRVVSNKAGKHK
-593 KVKYGNK
+593 KVKYSNK

>member
-12 RLNLTNSGVDI
+12 RLNLTNSNVDV
-23 RKIHLDAMYKSL
+23 RKIHLNAMYRSL

-62 KSIKLAVTNP
+62 KSIKMTVTNP

-162 ENLNQLWSVREDIF
+162 ENLYQLWSVREDIF
-176 DIMRAITKRFVIDD
+176 DIMRAITKRFIIDD

-285 VIKVG
+285 TIKVG

-304 INENK
+304 INESK

-324 QAIDEMKTE
+324 QAIDDMKTE
-333 TDKVREHNDEYL
+333 TEKTREHNDEYL
-345 KQLLKEREEREARK
+345 KTLLKEREEREALK

-374 VTADGVKVIRPEEKK
+374 VTANGVKVIRPEDKK

-394 EKPIKLITHDGKPS
+394 EKPIKLITHDGKPV
-408 NVVDLTNGKI
+408 NVVDTTNGKI

-423 PVETESKP
+423 PVET
-431 EVVETK
+431 K
-437 QEENS
+437 QEENT
-442 NVDKQPNVVEIKEN
+442 KVESKEIEN
-456 EETMND
+456 KETEEDMNA
-462 KMLMNMTDIRYFKE
+462 KMLMNMPDIKYFKQ

-484 FMSEIETYED
+484 FMSEIETYD
-494 HELKDIVKTLS
+494 DTELKDLVKKLNEV
-505 QIKGKSEENKPM
+505 KGKSELNKPM

-541 PVMYTVRVNSSKL
+541 PVMYTVRVNSLKL
-554 YGVVGEDIERL
+554 YDTIKEDIERL
-565 IKDIEAVRIEREA
+565 IKDIEDVRIEREA
-578 EVQESRVTNKATKHK
+578 EAQESRVVSNKAGKHK
-593 KVKYGNK
+593 KVKYSNK

>member
-12 RLNLTNSGVDI
+12 RLNLTNSNVDV
-23 RKIHLDAMYKSL
+23 RKIHLNAMYRSL

-62 KSIKLAVTNP
+62 KSIKMTVTNP

-162 ENLNQLWSVREDIF
+162 ENLYQLWSVREDIF
-176 DIMRAITKRFVIDD
+176 DIMRAITKRFIIDD

-285 VIKVG
+285 TIKVG

-304 INENK
+304 INESK

-324 QAIDEMKTE
+324 QAIDDMKTE
-333 TDKVREHNDEYL
+333 TEKTREHNDEYL
-345 KQLLKEREEREARK
+345 KALLKEREEREALK

-374 VTADGVKVIRPEEKK
+374 VTANGVKVIRPEDKK

-394 EKPIKLITHDGKPS
+394 EKPIKLITHDGKPV
-408 NVVDLTNGKI
+408 NVVDTTNGKI

-423 PVETESKP
+423 PVEP
-431 EVVETK
+431 K
-437 QEENS
+437 QEENT
-442 NVDKQPNVVEIKEN
+442 KVESKEIEN
-456 EETMND
+456 KETEEDMNA
-462 KMLMNMTDIRYFKE
+462 KMLMNMPDIKYFKQ

-484 FMSEIETYED
+484 FMSEIETYD
-494 HELKDIVKTLS
+494 DTELKDLVKKLNEV
-505 QIKGKSEENKPM
+505 KGKSELNKPM

-541 PVMYTVRVNSSKL
+541 PVMYTVRVNSLKL
-554 YGVVGEDIERL
+554 YDTIKEDIERL
-565 IKDIEAVRIEREA
+565 IKDIEDVRIEREA
-578 EVQESRVTNKATKHK
+578 EAQESRVVSNKAGKHK
-593 KVKYGNK
+593 KVKYSNK

>member
-12 RLNLTNSGVDI
+12 RLNLTNSNVDV
-23 RKIHLDAMYKSL
+23 RKIHLNAMYRSL

-62 KSIKLAVTNP
+62 KSIKLVVTNP

-162 ENLNQLWSVREDIF
+162 ENLYQLWSVREDIF
-176 DIMRAITKRFVIDD
+176 DIMRAITKRFIIDD

-304 INENK
+304 INESK

-324 QAIDEMKTE
+324 QAIDDMKTE
-333 TDKVREHNDEYL
+333 TEKTREHNDEYL
-345 KQLLKEREEREARK
+345 KTLLKEREEREALK

-374 VTADGVKVIRPEEKK
+374 VTANGVKVIRPEDKK

-394 EKPIKLITHDGKPS
+394 EKPIKLITHDGKPV
-408 NVVDLTNGKI
+408 NVVDTTNGKI

-423 PVETESKP
+423 PVET
-431 EVVETK
+431 K
-437 QEENS
+437 QEENT
-442 NVDKQPNVVEIKEN
+442 KVESKEIEN
-456 EETMND
+456 KETEEDMNA
-462 KMLMNMTDIRYFKE
+462 KMLMNMPDIKYFKQ

-484 FMSEIETYED
+484 FMSEIETYD
-494 HELKDIVKTLS
+494 DTELKDLVKKLNEV
-505 QIKGKSEENKPM
+505 KGKSEQNKPM

-541 PVMYTVRVNSSKL
+541 PVMYTVRVNSLKL
-554 YGVVGEDIERL
+554 YDTIKEDIERL
-565 IKDIEAVRIEREA
+565 IKDIEDVRIEREA
-578 EVQESRVTNKATKHK
+578 EAQESRVVSNKAGKHK
-593 KVKYGNK
+593 KVKYSNK

>member
-12 RLNLTNSGVDI
+12 RLNLTNSNVDV
-23 RKIHLDAMYKSL
+23 RKIHLNAMYRSL

-62 KSIKLAVTNP
+62 KSIKLVVTNP

-162 ENLNQLWSVREDIF
+162 ENLYQLWSVREDIF
-176 DIMRAITKRFVIDD
+176 DIMRAITKRFIIDD

-304 INENK
+304 INESK

-324 QAIDEMKTE
+324 QAIDDMKTE
-333 TDKVREHNDEYL
+333 TEKVREHNDEYL
-345 KQLLKEREEREARK
+345 KALLKEREEREALK

-374 VTADGVKVIRPEEKK
+374 VTANGVKVIRPEDKK
-389 EEPVI
+389 EEPAI
-394 EKPIKLITHDGKPS
+394 EKPIKLITHDGKPV
-408 NVVDLTNGKI
+408 NVVDTTNGKI

-423 PVETESKP
+423 PVET
-431 EVVETK
+431 K
-437 QEENS
+437 QEENT
-442 NVDKQPNVVEIKEN
+442 KVESKEIEN
-456 EETMND
+456 KETEEDMNA
-462 KMLMNMTDIRYFKE
+462 KMLMNMPDIKYFKQ

-494 HELKDIVKTLS
+494 TELKDLVKKLNEV
-505 QIKGKSEENKPM
+505 KGKSEQNKPM

-541 PVMYTVRVNSSKL
+541 PVMYTVRVNSLKL
-554 YGVVGEDIERL
+554 YDTIKEDIERL
-565 IKDIEAVRIEREA
+565 IKDIEDVRIEREA
-578 EVQESRVTNKATKHK
+578 EAQESRVVSNKAGKHK
-593 KVKYGNK
+593 KVKYSNK

>member
-12 RLNLTNSGVDI
+12 RLNLTNSNVDV
-23 RKIHLDAMYKSL
+23 RKIHLNAMYRSL

-62 KSIKLAVTNP
+62 KSIKLVVTNP

-162 ENLNQLWSVREDIF
+162 ENLYQLWSVREDIF
-176 DIMRAITKRFVIDD
+176 DIMRAITKRFIIDD

-285 VIKVG
+285 VIKIG

-304 INENK
+304 INESK

-324 QAIDEMKTE
+324 QAIDDMKTE
-333 TDKVREHNDEYL
+333 TEKTREHNDEYL
-345 KQLLKEREEREARK
+345 KALLKEREEREALK

-374 VTADGVKVIRPEEKK
+374 VTANGVKVIRPEDKK

-394 EKPIKLITHDGKPS
+394 EKPIKLITHDGKPV
-408 NVVDLTNGKI
+408 NVVDTTNGKI

-423 PVETESKP
+423 PVET
-431 EVVETK
+431 K
-437 QEENS
+437 QEENT
-442 NVDKQPNVVEIKEN
+442 KVESKEIEN
-456 EETMND
+456 KETEEDMNA
-462 KMLMNMTDIRYFKE
+462 KMLMNMPDIKYFKQ

-494 HELKDIVKTLS
+494 NELKDLVKKLNEV
-505 QIKGKSEENKPM
+505 KGKSEQNKPM

-541 PVMYTVRVNSSKL
+541 PVMYTVRVNSLKL
-554 YGVVGEDIERL
+554 YDTIKEDIERL
-565 IKDIEAVRIEREA
+565 IKDIEDVRIEREA
-578 EVQESRVTNKATKHK
+578 EAQESRVVSNKAGKHK
-593 KVKYGNK
+593 KVKYSNK

>member
-12 RLNLTNSGVDI
+12 RLNLTNSNVDV
-23 RKIHLDAMYKSL
+23 RKIHLDAMYRSL

-62 KSIKLAVTNP
+62 KSIKLVVTNP

-162 ENLNQLWSVREDIF
+162 ENLYQLWSVREDIF
-176 DIMRAITKRFVIDD
+176 DIMRAITKRFIIDD

-285 VIKVG
+285 TIKVG

-304 INENK
+304 INESK

-324 QAIDEMKTE
+324 QAIDDMKTE
-333 TDKVREHNDEYL
+333 TEKTREHNDEYL
-345 KQLLKEREEREARK
+345 KALLKEREEREALK

-374 VTADGVKVIRPEEKK
+374 VTANGVKVIRPEDKK

-394 EKPIKLITHDGKPS
+394 EKPIKLVTHDGKPV
-408 NVVDLTNGKI
+408 NVVDTTNGKI

-423 PVETESKP
+423 PVET
-431 EVVETK
+431 K
-437 QEENS
+437 QEENT
-442 NVDKQPNVVEIKEN
+442 KVEPKEVEN
-456 EETMND
+456 KETEEDMNS
-462 KMLMNMTDIRYFKE
+462 KMLMNTADIKYFKQ

-494 HELKDIVKTLS
+494 KELKDLVKKLNE
-505 QIKGKSEENKPM
+505 IKGKSELNKPM

-541 PVMYTVRVNSSKL
+541 PVMYTVRVNSLKL
-554 YGVVGEDIERL
+554 YDTIKEDIERL
-565 IKDIEAVRIEREA
+565 IKDIEDVRIEREA
-578 EVQESRVTNKATKHK
+578 EAQESRVVNNKAGKHK
-593 KVKYGNK
+593 KVKYSNK

>member
-12 RLNLTNSGVDI
+12 RLNLTNSNVDV
-23 RKIHLDAMYKSL
+23 RKIHLNAMYRSL

-62 KSIKLAVTNP
+62 KSIKLVVTNP

-162 ENLNQLWSVREDIF
+162 ENLYQLWSVREDIF

-285 VIKVG
+285 TIKVG

-304 INENK
+304 INESK

-324 QAIDEMKTE
+324 QAIDDMKTE
-333 TDKVREHNDEYL
+333 TEKTREHNDEYL
-345 KQLLKEREEREARK
+345 KALLKEREEREALK

-374 VTADGVKVIRPEEKK
+374 VTANGVKVIRPEDKK

-394 EKPIKLITHDGKPS
+394 EKPIKLITHDGKPV
-408 NVVDLTNGKI
+408 NVVDTTNGKI

-423 PVETESKP
+423 PVET
-431 EVVETK
+431 K
-437 QEENS
+437 QEENT
-442 NVDKQPNVVEIKEN
+442 KVESKEIEN
-456 EETMND
+456 KETEEDMNA
-462 KMLMNMTDIRYFKE
+462 KMLMNMPDIKYFKQ

-484 FMSEIETYED
+484 FMSEIETYD
-494 HELKDIVKTLS
+494 DKELKDLVKKLNEV
-505 QIKGKSEENKPM
+505 KGKSELNKPM

-541 PVMYTVRVNSSKL
+541 PVMYTVRVNSLKL
-554 YGVVGEDIERL
+554 YDTIKEDIERL
-565 IKDIEAVRIEREA
+565 IKDIEDVRIEREA
-578 EVQESRVTNKATKHK
+578 EAQESRVVSNKAGKHK
-593 KVKYGNK
+593 KVKYSNK

>member
-12 RLNLTNSGVDI
+12 RLNLTNSNVDV
-23 RKIHLDAMYKSL
+23 RKIHLNAMYRSL

-62 KSIKLAVTNP
+62 KSIKLVVTNP

-162 ENLNQLWSVREDIF
+162 ENLYQLWSVREDIF
-176 DIMRAITKRFVIDD
+176 DIMRAITKRFIIDD

-285 VIKVG
+285 VIKIG

-304 INENK
+304 INESK

-324 QAIDEMKTE
+324 QAIDDMKTE
-333 TDKVREHNDEYL
+333 TEKVREHNDEYL
-345 KQLLKEREEREARK
+345 KALLKQEEERKALK

-374 VTADGVKVIRPEEKK
+374 VTANGVKVIRPEDKK

-394 EKPIKLITHDGKPS
+394 EKPIKLITHDGKPV
-408 NVVDLTNGKI
+408 NVVDTTNGKI

-423 PVETESKP
+423 PVET
-431 EVVETK
+431 K
-437 QEENS
+437 QEENT
-442 NVDKQPNVVEIKEN
+442 KVESKEIEN
-456 EETMND
+456 KETEEDMNA
-462 KMLMNMTDIRYFKE
+462 KMLMNMPDIKYFKQ

-494 HELKDIVKTLS
+494 NELKDLVKKLNEV
-505 QIKGKSEENKPM
+505 KGKSEQNKPM

-541 PVMYTVRVNSSKL
+541 PVMYTVRVNSLKL
-554 YGVVGEDIERL
+554 YDTIKEDIERL
-565 IKDIEAVRIEREA
+565 IKDIEDVRIEREA
-578 EVQESRVTNKATKHK
+578 EAQESRVVSNKAGKHK
-593 KVKYGNK
+593 KVKYSNK

>member
-12 RLNLTNSGVDI
+12 RLNLTNSNVDV
-23 RKIHLDAMYKSL
+23 RKIHLNAMYRSL

-62 KSIKLAVTNP
+62 KSIKLVVTNP

-162 ENLNQLWSVREDIF
+162 ENLYQLWSVREDIF
-176 DIMRAITKRFVIDD
+176 DIMRAITKRFIIDD

-285 VIKVG
+285 VIKIG
-290 GKTVFSTEE
+290 GRTVFSTEE

-304 INENK
+304 INESK

-324 QAIDEMKTE
+324 QAIDDMKTE
-333 TDKVREHNDEYL
+333 TEKVREHNDEYL
-345 KQLLKEREEREARK
+345 KALLKQEEERKALK

-374 VTADGVKVIRPEEKK
+374 VTANGVKVIRPEDKK

-394 EKPIKLITHDGKPS
+394 EKPIKLITHDGKPA
-408 NVVDLTNGKI
+408 NVVDTTNGKI

-423 PVETESKP
+423 PVET
-431 EVVETK
+431 K
-437 QEENS
+437 QEENT
-442 NVDKQPNVVEIKEN
+442 KVESKEIEN
-456 EETMND
+456 KETEEDMNA
-462 KMLMNMTDIRYFKE
+462 KMLMNMSDIKYFKQ

-484 FMSEIETYED
+484 FMSEIETYD
-494 HELKDIVKTLS
+494 DTELKDLVKKLNEV
-505 QIKGKSEENKPM
+505 KGKSELNKPM

-541 PVMYTVRVNSSKL
+541 PVMYTVRVNSLKL
-554 YGVVGEDIERL
+554 YDTIKEDIERL
-565 IKDIEAVRIEREA
+565 IKDIEDVRIEREA
-578 EVQESRVTNKATKHK
+578 EAQESRVVSNKAGKHK
-593 KVKYGNK
+593 KVKYSNK

>member
-12 RLNLTNSGVDI
+12 RLNLTNSNVDV
-23 RKIHLDAMYKSL
+23 RKIHLNAMYRSL

-62 KSIKLAVTNP
+62 KSIKLVVTNP

-162 ENLNQLWSVREDIF
+162 ENLYQLWSVREDIF
-176 DIMRAITKRFVIDD
+176 DIMRAITKRFIIDD

-271 VYVPSRGIDMGIKC
+271 VYIPSRGIDMGIKC
-285 VIKVG
+285 IIKVG
-290 GKTVFSTEE
+290 GETIFSTEE

-304 INENK
+304 INESK

-324 QAIDEMKTE
+324 QAIDDMKTE
-333 TDKVREHNDEYL
+333 TEKTREHNDEYL
-345 KQLLKEREEREARK
+345 KALLKEREEREALK

-374 VTADGVKVIRPEEKK
+374 VTANGVKVIRPEDKK
-389 EEPVI
+389 EEPAI
-394 EKPIKLITHDGKPS
+394 EKPIKLITHDGKPV
-408 NVVDLTNGKI
+408 NVVDTTNGKI

-423 PVETESKP
+423 PVET
-431 EVVETK
+431 K
-437 QEENS
+437 QEENT
-442 NVDKQPNVVEIKEN
+442 KVESKEIEN
-456 EETMND
+456 KETEEDMNA
-462 KMLMNMTDIRYFKE
+462 KMLMNMPDIKYFKQ

-484 FMSEIETYED
+484 FMSEIETYD
-494 HELKDIVKTLS
+494 DTELKDLVKKLNEV
-505 QIKGKSEENKPM
+505 KGKSELNKPM

-541 PVMYTVRVNSSKL
+541 PVMYTVRVNSLKL
-554 YGVVGEDIERL
+554 YDTIKEDIERL
-565 IKDIEAVRIEREA
+565 IKDIEDVRIEREA
-578 EVQESRVTNKATKHK
+578 EAQESRVVSNKAGKHK
-593 KVKYGNK
+593 KVKYSNK

>member
-12 RLNLTNSGVDI
+12 RLNLTNSNVDV
-23 RKIHLDAMYKSL
+23 RKIHLNAMYRSL

-62 KSIKLAVTNP
+62 KSIKLVVTNP

-162 ENLNQLWSVREDIF
+162 ENLYQLWSVREDIF
-176 DIMRAITKRFVIDD
+176 DIMRAITKRFIIDD

-285 VIKVG
+285 TIKVG

-304 INENK
+304 INESK

-324 QAIDEMKTE
+324 QAIDDMKTE
-333 TDKVREHNDEYL
+333 TEKVREHNDEYL
-345 KQLLKEREEREARK
+345 KALLKQEEERKALK

-374 VTADGVKVIRPEEKK
+374 VTANGVKVIRPEDKK
-389 EEPVI
+389 EEPAI
-394 EKPIKLITHDGKPS
+394 EKPIKLITHDGKPV
-408 NVVDLTNGKI
+408 NVVDTTNGKI

-423 PVETESKP
+423 PVET
-431 EVVETK
+431 K
-437 QEENS
+437 QEENT
-442 NVDKQPNVVEIKEN
+442 KVESKEIEN
-456 EETMND
+456 KETEEDMNA
-462 KMLMNMTDIRYFKE
+462 KMLMNMPDIKYFKQ

-484 FMSEIETYED
+484 FMSEIETYD
-494 HELKDIVKTLS
+494 DTELKDLVKKLNEV
-505 QIKGKSEENKPM
+505 KGKSELNKPM

-541 PVMYTVRVNSSKL
+541 PVMYTVRVNSLKL
-554 YGVVGEDIERL
+554 YDTIKEDIERL
-565 IKDIEAVRIEREA
+565 IKDIEDVRIEREA
-578 EVQESRVTNKATKHK
+578 EAQESRVVSNKAGKHK
-593 KVKYGNK
+593 KVKYSNK

>member
-12 RLNLTNSGVDI
+12 RLNLTNSNVDV
-23 RKIHLDAMYKSL
+23 RKIHLNAMYRSL

-62 KSIKLAVTNP
+62 KSIKLVVTNP

-162 ENLNQLWSVREDIF
+162 ENLYQLWSVREDIF
-176 DIMRAITKRFVIDD
+176 DIMRAITKRFIIDD

-285 VIKVG
+285 TIKVG

-304 INENK
+304 INESK

-324 QAIDEMKTE
+324 QAIDDMKTE
-333 TDKVREHNDEYL
+333 TEKVREHNDEYL
-345 KQLLKEREEREARK
+345 KALLKQEEERKALK

-374 VTADGVKVIRPEEKK
+374 VTANGVKVIRPEDKK

-394 EKPIKLITHDGKPS
+394 EKPIKLITHDSKPV
-408 NVVDLTNGKI
+408 NVVDTTNGKI

-423 PVETESKP
+423 PVET
-431 EVVETK
+431 K
-437 QEENS
+437 QEENT
-442 NVDKQPNVVEIKEN
+442 KVESKEIEN
-456 EETMND
+456 KETEEDMNA
-462 KMLMNMTDIRYFKE
+462 KMLMNMPDIKYFKQ

-494 HELKDIVKTLS
+494 NELKDLVKKLNEV
-505 QIKGKSEENKPM
+505 KGKSEQNKPM

-541 PVMYTVRVNSSKL
+541 PVMYTVRVNSLKL
-554 YGVVGEDIERL
+554 YDTIKEDIERL
-565 IKDIEAVRIEREA
+565 IKDIEDVRIEREA
-578 EVQESRVTNKATKHK
+578 EAQESRVVSNKAGKHK
-593 KVKYGNK
+593 KVKYSNK

>member
-12 RLNLTNSGVDI
+12 RLNLTNSNVDV
-23 RKIHLDAMYKSL
+23 RKIHLNAMYRSL

-62 KSIKLAVTNP
+62 KSIKLVVTNP

-162 ENLNQLWSVREDIF
+162 ENLYQLWSVREDIF
-176 DIMRAITKRFVIDD
+176 DIMRAITKRFIIDD

-285 VIKVG
+285 TIKVG

-304 INENK
+304 INESK

-324 QAIDEMKTE
+324 QAIDDMKTE
-333 TDKVREHNDEYL
+333 TEKTREHNDEYL
-345 KQLLKEREEREARK
+345 KALLKEREEREELK

-374 VTADGVKVIRPEEKK
+374 VTANGVKVIRPEDKK

-394 EKPIKLITHDGKPS
+394 EKPIKLITHDGKPV
-408 NVVDLTNGKI
+408 NVVDTTNGKI

-423 PVETESKP
+423 PVET
-431 EVVETK
+431 K
-437 QEENS
+437 QEENT
-442 NVDKQPNVVEIKEN
+442 KVESKEIEN
-456 EETMND
+456 KETEEDMNA
-462 KMLMNMTDIRYFKE
+462 KMLMNMPDIKYFKQ

-484 FMSEIETYED
+484 FMSEIETYD
-494 HELKDIVKTLS
+494 DKELKDLVKKLNEV
-505 QIKGKSEENKPM
+505 KGKSELNKPM

-541 PVMYTVRVNSSKL
+541 PVMYTVRVNSLKL
-554 YGVVGEDIERL
+554 YDTIKEDIERL
-565 IKDIEAVRIEREA
+565 IKDIEDVRIEREA
-578 EVQESRVTNKATKHK
+578 EAQESRVVSNKAGKHK
-593 KVKYGNK
+593 KVKYSNK

>member
-12 RLNLTNSGVDI
+12 RLNLTNSNVDV
-23 RKIHLDAMYKSL
+23 RKIHLNAMYRSL

-62 KSIKLAVTNP
+62 KSIKLVVTNP

-162 ENLNQLWSVREDIF
+162 ENLYQLWSVREDIF
-176 DIMRAITKRFVIDD
+176 DIMRAITKRFIIDD

-285 VIKVG
+285 NIKVG

-304 INENK
+304 INESK

-324 QAIDEMKTE
+324 QAIDDMKTE
-333 TDKVREHNDEYL
+333 TEKTREHNDEYL
-345 KQLLKEREEREARK
+345 KALLKEREEREALK

-374 VTADGVKVIRPEEKK
+374 VTANGVKVIRPEDKK

-394 EKPIKLITHDGKPS
+394 EKPIKLITHDGKPV
-408 NVVDLTNGKI
+408 NVVDTTNGKI

-423 PVETESKP
+423 PVET
-431 EVVETK
+431 K
-437 QEENS
+437 QEENT
-442 NVDKQPNVVEIKEN
+442 KVESKEIEN
-456 EETMND
+456 KETEEDMNS
-462 KMLMNMTDIRYFKE
+462 KMLMNMTDIKYFKQ

-484 FMSEIETYED
+484 FMSEIETYD
-494 HELKDIVKTLS
+494 DNELKDLVKKLNEV
-505 QIKGKSEENKPM
+505 KGKSELNKPM

-541 PVMYTVRVNSSKL
+541 PVMYTVRVNSLKL
-554 YGVVGEDIERL
+554 YDTIKEDIERL
-565 IKDIEAVRIEREA
+565 IKDIEDVRIEREA
-578 EVQESRVTNKATKHK
+578 EAQESRVVSNKAGKHK
-593 KVKYGNK
+593 KVKYSNK

>member
-12 RLNLTNSGVDI
+12 RLNLTNSNVDV
-23 RKIHLDAMYKSL
+23 RKIHLNAMYRSL

-62 KSIKLAVTNP
+62 KSIKLVVTNP

-162 ENLNQLWSVREDIF
+162 ENLYQLWSVREDIF

-285 VIKVG
+285 VIKIG
-290 GKTVFSTEE
+290 GRTVFSTEE

-304 INENK
+304 INESK

-324 QAIDEMKTE
+324 QAIDDMKTE
-333 TDKVREHNDEYL
+333 TEKTREHNDEYL
-345 KQLLKEREEREARK
+345 KALLKEREEREALK

-374 VTADGVKVIRPEEKK
+374 VTANGVKVIRPEDKK
-389 EEPVI
+389 EESVI
-394 EKPIKLITHDGKPS
+394 EKPIKLITHDGKPV
-408 NVVDLTNGKI
+408 NVVDTTNGKI

-423 PVETESKP
+423 PVET
-431 EVVETK
+431 K
-437 QEENS
+437 QEENT
-442 NVDKQPNVVEIKEN
+442 KVESKEIEN
-456 EETMND
+456 KETEEDMNA
-462 KMLMNMTDIRYFKE
+462 KMLMNMPDIKYFKQ

-484 FMSEIETYED
+484 FMSEIETYD
-494 HELKDIVKTLS
+494 DTELKDLVKKLNEV
-505 QIKGKSEENKPM
+505 KGKSEQNKPM

-541 PVMYTVRVNSSKL
+541 PVMYTVRVNSLKL
-554 YGVVGEDIERL
+554 YDTIKEDIERL
-565 IKDIEAVRIEREA
+565 IKDIEDVRIEREA
-578 EVQESRVTNKATKHK
+578 EAQESRVVSNKAGKHK
-593 KVKYGNK
+593 KVKYSNK

>member
-12 RLNLTNSGVDI
+12 RLNLTNSNVDV
-23 RKIHLDAMYKSL
+23 RKIHLNAMYRSL

-62 KSIKLAVTNP
+62 KSIKLVVTNP

-162 ENLNQLWSVREDIF
+162 ENLYQLWSVREDIF
-176 DIMRAITKRFVIDD
+176 DIMRAITKRFIIDD

-285 VIKVG
+285 TIKVG

-304 INENK
+304 INESK

-324 QAIDEMKTE
+324 QAIDDMKTE
-333 TDKVREHNDEYL
+333 TEKTREHNDEYL
-345 KQLLKEREEREARK
+345 KALLKEREEREALK

-374 VTADGVKVIRPEEKK
+374 VTADGVKVIRPEDKK
-389 EEPVI
+389 EEPAI
-394 EKPIKLITHDGKPS
+394 EKPIKLITHDGKPV
-408 NVVDLTNGKI
+408 NVVDTTNGKI

-423 PVETESKP
+423 PVET
-431 EVVETK
+431 K
-437 QEENS
+437 QEENT
-442 NVDKQPNVVEIKEN
+442 KVESKEIEN
-456 EETMND
+456 KETEEDMNA
-462 KMLMNMTDIRYFKE
+462 KMLMNMPDIKYFKQ

-484 FMSEIETYED
+484 FMSEIETYD
-494 HELKDIVKTLS
+494 DNELKDLVKKLNEV
-505 QIKGKSEENKPM
+505 KGKSELNKPM

-541 PVMYTVRVNSSKL
+541 PVMYTVRVNSLKL
-554 YGVVGEDIERL
+554 YDTIKEDIERL
-565 IKDIEAVRIEREA
+565 IKDIEDVRIEREA
-578 EVQESRVTNKATKHK
+578 EAQESRVVSNKAGKHK
-593 KVKYGNK
+593 KVKYSNK

>member
-12 RLNLTNSGVDI
+12 RLNLTNSNVDV
-23 RKIHLDAMYKSL
+23 RKIHLNAMYRSL

-62 KSIKLAVTNP
+62 KSIKLVVTNP

-162 ENLNQLWSVREDIF
+162 ENLYQLWSVREDIF
-176 DIMRAITKRFVIDD
+176 DIMRAITKRFIIDD

-285 VIKVG
+285 VIKIG
-290 GKTVFSTEE
+290 GRTVFSTEE

-304 INENK
+304 INESK

-324 QAIDEMKTE
+324 QAIDDMKTE
-333 TDKVREHNDEYL
+333 TEKVREHNDEYL
-345 KQLLKEREEREARK
+345 KALLKQEEERKALK

-374 VTADGVKVIRPEEKK
+374 VTANGVKVIRPEDKK

-394 EKPIKLITHDGKPS
+394 EKPIKLITHDGKPV
-408 NVVDLTNGKI
+408 NVVDTTNGKI

-423 PVETESKP
+423 PVET
-431 EVVETK
+431 K
-437 QEENS
+437 QEENT
-442 NVDKQPNVVEIKEN
+442 KVESKEIEN
-456 EETMND
+456 KETEEDMNA
-462 KMLMNMTDIRYFKE
+462 KMLMNMPDIKYFKQ

-484 FMSEIETYED
+484 FMSEIETYD
-494 HELKDIVKTLS
+494 DTELKDLVKKLNEV
-505 QIKGKSEENKPM
+505 KGKSELNKPM

-541 PVMYTVRVNSSKL
+541 PVMYTVRVNSLKL
-554 YGVVGEDIERL
+554 YDTIKEDIERL
-565 IKDIEAVRIEREA
+565 IKDIEDVRIEREA
-578 EVQESRVTNKATKHK
+578 EAQESRVVSNKAGKHK
-593 KVKYGNK
+593 KVKYSNK

>member
-12 RLNLTNSGVDI
+12 RLNLTNSNVDV
-23 RKIHLDAMYKSL
+23 RKIHLDAMYRSL

-62 KSIKLAVTNP
+62 KSIKMTVTNP

-162 ENLNQLWSVREDIF
+162 ENLYQLWSVREDIF
-176 DIMRAITKRFVIDD
+176 DIMRAITKRFIIDD

-285 VIKVG
+285 TIKVG

-304 INENK
+304 INESK

-324 QAIDEMKTE
+324 QAIDDMKTE
-333 TDKVREHNDEYL
+333 TEKTREHNDEYL
-345 KQLLKEREEREARK
+345 KALLKEREEREALK

-374 VTADGVKVIRPEEKK
+374 VTANGVKVIRPEDKK

-394 EKPIKLITHDGKPS
+394 EKPIKLITHDGKPV
-408 NVVDLTNGKI
+408 NVVDTTNGKI

-423 PVETESKP
+423 PVET
-431 EVVETK
+431 K
-437 QEENS
+437 QEENT
-442 NVDKQPNVVEIKEN
+442 KVEPKEVEN
-456 EETMND
+456 KETEEDMNS
-462 KMLMNMTDIRYFKE
+462 KMLMNMTDIKYFKQ

-494 HELKDIVKTLS
+494 KELKDLVKKLNE
-505 QIKGKSEENKPM
+505 IKGKSEENKPM

-541 PVMYTVRVNSSKL
+541 PVMYTVRVNSLKL
-554 YGVVGEDIERL
+554 YDTIKEDIERL
-565 IKDIEAVRIEREA
+565 IKDIEDVRIEREA
-578 EVQESRVTNKATKHK
+578 EVQESRVAGNKAGKHK
-593 KVKYGNK
+593 KVKYSNK

>member
-12 RLNLTNSGVDI
+12 RLNLTNSNVDV
-23 RKIHLDAMYKSL
+23 RKIHLNAMYRSL

-62 KSIKLAVTNP
+62 KSIKLVVTNP

-162 ENLNQLWSVREDIF
+162 ENLYQLWSVREDIF
-176 DIMRAITKRFVIDD
+176 DIMRAITKRFIIDD

-285 VIKVG
+285 VIKIG
-290 GKTVFSTEE
+290 GRTVFSTEE

-304 INENK
+304 INESK

-324 QAIDEMKTE
+324 QAIDDMKTE
-333 TDKVREHNDEYL
+333 TEKVREHNDEYL
-345 KQLLKEREEREARK
+345 KALLKQEEERKALK

-374 VTADGVKVIRPEEKK
+374 VTANGVKVIRPEDKK

-394 EKPIKLITHDGKPS
+394 EQPIKLITHDGKPV
-408 NVVDLTNGKI
+408 NVVDTTNGKI

-423 PVETESKP
+423 PVET
-431 EVVETK
+431 K
-437 QEENS
+437 QEENT
-442 NVDKQPNVVEIKEN
+442 KVESKEIEN
-456 EETMND
+456 KETEEDMNA
-462 KMLMNMTDIRYFKE
+462 KMLMNMPDIKYFKQ

-494 HELKDIVKTLS
+494 TELKDLVKKLNEV
-505 QIKGKSEENKPM
+505 KGKSELNKPM

-541 PVMYTVRVNSSKL
+541 PVMYTVRVNSLKL
-554 YGVVGEDIERL
+554 YDTIKEDIERL
-565 IKDIEAVRIEREA
+565 IKDIEDVRIEREA
-578 EVQESRVTNKATKHK
+578 EAQESRVVNNKAGKHK
-593 KVKYGNK
+593 KVKYSNK